1 MKFHYIIFLFLFAV
15 ILVLLDTSFFS
26 FLALFDASIISSFSF
41 LVFFTLN
48 DKNLNKVLLF
58 ASFLA
63 VLFSAFSSLSVLV
76 IMINFI
82 FLPTVMFYLRKN
94 YFSDINQFVVIFIL
108 LLINLLFDLVIIF
121 SYQLPWDL
129 NILYQLMSFIL
140 INTLFQIFIFSF
152 SWMYKRKIIT
162 SEIKL

>member
-26 FLALFDASIISSFSF
+26 FLTLFDASIISSFSF

-108 LLINLLFDLVIIF
+108 LLINFLFDLVIIF